1 MPDFRFLLRVS
12 RPRFWFYIF
21 GPYIVGL
28 IAGVVT
34 RNELL
39 DWRTILFAVYFL
51 FPANLLIYG
60 VNDIFDYET
69 DRLNEKKLDYESLVE
84 TNQHKS
90 LAIWIAV
97 FNLPCIITALI
108 FVSTTWIALTGFLFF
123 SIFYSA
129 PPIRAKAIPFLD
141 SAFNILYIFPG
152 VFGYQILTG
161 NFPPMILLI
170 AAGLW
175 TSAMHAYSA
184 IPDIEA
190 DKKAGLKTIATVC
203 GAYGTLAVCFCL
215 YLAAAILSF
224 SYLGFICASLGG
236 IYLIIMLAS
245 AFSVKNGSVFKLYRW
260 FPIINAISGAV
271 IFWQIALDKLL

>member
-90 LAIWIAV
+90 LAIWIAD

-108 FVSTTWIALTGFLFF
+108 FVSTTWIALTGFHL
-123 SIFYSA
+123 
-129 PPIRAKAIPFLD
+129 PVLTCHLHTKAFQR
-141 SAFNILYIFPG
+141 
-152 VFGYQILTG
+152 V
-161 NFPPMILLI
+161 
-170 AAGLW
+170 
-175 TSAMHAYSA
+175 
-184 IPDIEA
+184 
-190 DKKAGLKTIATVC
+190 
-203 GAYGTLAVCFCL
+203 
-215 YLAAAILSF
+215 
-224 SYLGFICASLGG
+224 
-236 IYLIIMLAS
+236 
-245 AFSVKNGSVFKLYRW
+245 
-260 FPIINAISGAV
+260 
-271 IFWQIALDKLL
+271 